1 MKGRTR
7 RKRRAARPPPGST
20 PGTLMVP
27 PNAPKPI
34 VRVMDYS
41 ADRVYEK
48 TLASPREVSKYLVDT
63 TDSITWVDVQ
73 GLGER
78 HVLEALGDVFRLHRL
93 ALADVV
99 NVPQRPKVDTYDN
112 HLFILTRMTMLT
124 PAGEVHVEQVS
135 LFLGKSFVLTFQET
149 YGDCFDPVR
158 ERIRKGIGIVRKSG
172 ADYLAYAILDAITD
186 QYFPVVEAIGERIE
200 SLEDEV
206 VHRPTP
212 ATLKSVYN
220 IKRELLS
227 IRRCIW
233 PQRDAI
239 NALMRDE
246 SGHIGAEVRVYLR
259 DCYDHTVQLIDFV
272 ETLRELGGGLLE
284 VYLSSVANR
293 TNEVMKVLTVVTSI
307 FIPLTFIVGIY
318 GMNFSFMPELR
329 SPYGYPAIWAVLLA
343 VAGSLL
349 VFFWRKGWLRR
360 ADRPREKDEDEE
372 PGR

>member
-7 RKRRAARPPPGST
+7 RKRRAERPSPGST

-41 ADRVYEK
+41 ADRVEER
-48 TLASPREVSKYLVDT
+48 TLDSPREVSRYLVDT

-124 PAGEVHVEQVS
+124 PAGEVHAEQVS

-149 YGDCFDPVR
+149 YGDCLDPVR

-172 ADYLAYAILDAITD
+172 ADYLAYTILDAITD

-200 SLEDEV
+200 RLEDEV
-206 VHRPTP
+206 VQRPTP
-212 ATLKSVYN
+212 ATLRSVYN

-227 IRRCIW
+227 VRRCIW

-246 SGHIGAEVRVYLR
+246 SGHIGSGVRVYLR

-272 ETLRELGGGLLE
+272 ETLRELGAGLLD

-318 GMNFSFMPELR
+318 GMNFKAMPELS
-329 SPYGYPAIWAVLLA
+329 SPYGYPAIWAVMLA
-343 VAGSLL
+343 VAATLL

-360 ADRPREKDEDEE
+360 ADRPGEKDEDS
-372 PGR
+372 GS